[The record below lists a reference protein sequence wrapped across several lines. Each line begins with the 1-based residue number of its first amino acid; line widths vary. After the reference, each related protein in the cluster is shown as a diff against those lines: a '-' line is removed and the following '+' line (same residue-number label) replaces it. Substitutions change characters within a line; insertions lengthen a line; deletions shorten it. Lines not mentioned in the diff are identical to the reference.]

1 MMEISVQSNNSSSNH
16 SAKSELEKDINE
28 LDINNDKSSDI
39 NGSSNGVENNH
50 SNEKLNTLKKRISSS
65 KTPNR
70 TTTKARRVR
79 FFRNGDKFW
88 TGYLVA
94 VSQERYKSFDSLV
107 EDLTKQLGERLN
119 GAIRCIYTTEGKK
132 VEKLEDLEDNKSYV
146 CSCNNETFKKI
157 EYSSNS
163 IMKVANRMSK
173 NGRPSSPMKNGTN
186 GNTTLPSNVL
196 KENSEASVVFPRIV
210 TLIRNGVKPRKIMRL
225 LLNKRNSPTYD
236 HVLTAITQVVKLD
249 SGCVR
254 KVFKL
259 DGTPV
264 AKLSDFFD
272 VDDDVFFAY
281 GNERVGNDDFELEP
295 EERKAISNAKKTV
308 KNGTNWKNGQ
318 KPKMPIK
325 SHNDTFAV
333 CAEEE
338 IINGIRSDSLPIEI
352 QSRFTLGQIIG
363 DGNFAVVIK
372 LKDKLNIEH
381 DYALKIIDK
390 SKCKGK
396 EHYIDAEVR
405 VMKKLKHQH
414 IISLLMD
421 IDTMPY
427 MYLVLELVHGGD
439 LFDAITRVTRFSESQ
454 SRIMLKH
461 LASALAYLHSM
472 SIVHRDVKPENLL
485 VELDG
490 DGNVIM
496 LKLADFGLACEVVEP
511 LYAVCGTPTYV
522 APEILMETGYG
533 LKIDVWAAGIIL
545 YILLCGF
552 PPFVSPDN
560 QQEPLFDAILS
571 GIFEFPEPF
580 WNGIGESVRDLI
592 NNMLQSDPELRFSS
606 EDILDHY
613 WLANDDDVS
622 NYL

>member
-1 MMEISVQSNNSSSNH
+1 MR
-16 SAKSELEKDINE
+16 AKSSEPDKDLNIND
-28 LDINNDKSSDI
+28 LDISLKKNGL
-39 NGSSNGVENNH
+39 NGSANIENH

-70 TTTKARRVR
+70 TRETTKAKRVR

-94 VSQERYKSFDSLV
+94 VSNERYKSFDSLV

-119 GAIRCIYTTEGKK
+119 GAIRCVYSLEGKK

-146 CSCNNETFKKI
+146 CSCNNENFKKFD
-157 EYSSNS
+157 YSSAS
-163 IMKVANRMSK
+163 GIKARLSK

-186 GNTTLPSNVL
+186 GTTVVIS
-196 KENSEASVVFPRIV
+196 KDEASVVFPRIV

-236 HVLTAITQVVKLD
+236 HILTAITQVVKLD

-259 DGTPV
+259 DGSSAT
-264 AKLSDFFD
+264 KLADFFD
-272 VDDDVFFAY
+272 VEDVFFAY

-295 EERKAISNAKKTV
+295 EETKVIKQTLKTL
-308 KNGTNWKNGQ
+308 KNGAVRNGP
-318 KPKMPIK
+318 KPKMPVK
-325 SHNDTFAV
+325 SHNDTFA
-333 CAEEE
+333 ANADEELLE
-338 IINGIRSDSLPIEI
+338 NGGIRSDTLPVDI
-352 QSRFTLGQIIG
+352 QNRFNLGEIIG
-363 DGNFAVVIK
+363 DGNFAVVLK
-372 LKDKLNIEH
+372 LKDKQAGDCEF
-381 DYALKIIDK
+381 ALKIIDK

-421 IDTMPY
+421 IDTSTN
-427 MYLVLELVHGGD
+427 MYLVLELVCGGD
-439 LFDAITRVTRFSESQ
+439 LFDAITRVTRFSETQ
-454 SRIMLKH
+454 TKIMIKH
-461 LASALAYLHSM
+461 LASALAYLHAM

-485 VELDG
+485 VELDN
-490 DGNVIM
+490 DGNVVM
-496 LKLADFGLACEVVEP
+496 LKLADFGLACEVTEP
-511 LYAVCGTPTYV
+511 LFAVCGTPTYV

-571 GIFEFPEPF
+571 GVFEFPEPY
-580 WNGIGESVRDLI
+580 WDGIGEPVRDLI
-592 NNMLQSDPELRFSS
+592 NNMLQSDPDLRFSS

-613 WLANDDDVS
+613 WLTSEEDYD